1 MRLQT
6 VIWKEEDMYVIKE
19 VITGVTTQ
27 GKSIE
32 EAINNLK
39 EAIIL
44 YLEEVPEALEKIKST
59 ETIGA
64 IYILRKPTDT
74 FCSVELEMILRFP
87 YRLYISDVWIY
98 KFIFS
103 NERV

>member
-1 MRLQT
+1 MMRLQT

-64 IYILRKPTDT
+64 IN
-74 FCSVELEMILRFP
+74 VEIT
-87 YRLYISDVWIY
+87 
-98 KFIFS
+98 
-103 NERV
+103 

>member
-1 MRLQT
+1 MNLNLSSISIRGIKGVMMRLQT

-44 YLEEVPEALEKIKST
+44 YLEEVPEAVEINSNLSINNGTQPHPKFFEK
-59 ETIGA
+59 
-64 IYILRKPTDT
+64 
-74 FCSVELEMILRFP
+74 
-87 YRLYISDVWIY
+87 
-98 KFIFS
+98 FS
-103 NERV
+103 IN

>member
-64 IYILRKPTDT
+64 IN
-74 FCSVELEMILRFP
+74 VEIT
-87 YRLYISDVWIY
+87 
-98 KFIFS
+98 
-103 NERV
+103 

>member
-1 MRLQT
+1 MNLNLSSISIRGIKGVMMRLQT

-44 YLEEVPEALEKIKST
+44 YLEEVPEAVEKIKST

-64 IYILRKPTDT
+64 IN
-74 FCSVELEMILRFP
+74 VEIT
-87 YRLYISDVWIY
+87 
-98 KFIFS
+98 
-103 NERV
+103 